1 MNTLTFEFTEY
12 NQQNFDKVM
21 EALKSFTFI
30 KLIQSDTNTSNT
42 TVISYD
48 EMCKKYPNEWLLLG
62 NPKSDSGKLI
72 SGIVLFHHAD
82 KRKLAL
88 ANQNGTLTSHYKLA
102 THVYTGT
109 LAKNSNIGILKQQT
123 NEKV

>member
-1 MNTLTFEFTEY
+1 MNTLTLEFTEY

-30 KLIQSDTNTSNT
+30 KLINSNSETRNTF
-42 TVISYD
+42 VISYD
-48 EMCKKYPNEWLLLG
+48 EMCKKYPNEWLLIG

-82 KRKLAL
+82 KHKLAL
-88 ANQNGTLTSHYKLA
+88 ANKNGVLTSNYKLA
-102 THVYTGT
+102 THVYTGV
-109 LAKNSNIGILKQQT
+109 LAKNSSIGIFKQLT